1 MKKEEFIRIRV
12 AGWQTKSIRK
22 LIFHLNLYIILQHF
36 ASFCASLHF
45 ASQPLYSHIFLEYGK
60 MRQISA
66 SNRSQ
71 NVVEIAKT
79 DYCGFGD
86 EGRSDC

>member
-1 MKKEEFIRIRV
+1 
-12 AGWQTKSIRK
+12 
-22 LIFHLNLYIILQHF
+22 
-36 ASFCASLHF
+36 
-45 ASQPLYSHIFLEYGK
+45 

-66 SNRSQ
+66 SKRSQ

-86 EGRSDC
+86 EGDQIANINLIY